1 MPTVNGPTA
10 SKKVQTPAAPR
21 PRLWAA
27 GALGVLASI
36 GLLALGCGQSDP
48 GAEASAVSST
58 TTTAPDAADD
68 QDRVGEGD
76 ELVDGTH
83 QVTVDS
89 VDTAAGTVRV
99 DAVEVLEGT
108 EAVLAYL
115 ADTDGAQLE
124 GPQVYVRDQVER
136 LEELPVDPEGEFAVI
151 FAPNCCEP
159 QDLGWHGF
167 ADLAEDHFPDVWGN
181 SPPFEVSIEN
191 GRVTSLVQ
199 LYVP

>member
-48 GAEASAVSST
+48 GAEARVVSST

-89 VDTAAGTVRV
+89 ADAAAGTVRV

-124 GPQVYVRDQVER
+124 GPQVYVRDRVDS
-136 LEELPVDPEGEFAVI
+136 LEEVPVDPDGTFAVI
-151 FAPNCCEP
+151 FAPSCCEP

-167 ADLAEDHFPDVWGN
+167 TDLAANHFPDVWGN
-181 SPPFEVSIEN
+181 SPPFRAVIDN
-191 GRVTSLVQ
+191 GRITSLVQ
-199 LYVP
+199 IYVP